1 MMRFKPFALAIA
13 AAAPLASPTVWA
25 LDPTTTAAIAV
36 GNQLYISGS
45 TAIDPALQ
53 AFFELDASDAR
64 GPCAVGTMDLYKS
77 AAGYVI
83 SCTGRAATTLAGLNI
98 AILKQTAGGSAVGII
113 NVARGTAA
121 SGFTAFASIGGCTL
135 GTPTAASAPFMA
147 YNNYSCAAA
156 EVSAIPN
163 AGVSDEDPTTFVGTG
178 GVLNSDATTL
188 TAANGLQQPFAIIVS
203 KPLRDKL
210 QSAEGLTSGSE
221 LLADQPSLTKQQI
234 AAILSGAMLDWS
246 DLWVYDKATHTTQTQ
261 VGTGGAVPTS
271 GMHICRRGD
280 TSGTQLGNNI
290 FFFGA
295 GCTKSAGVNSVATP
309 DCAASQNSGEAWNAS
324 GLSTVCP
331 SGTGSSQPSDF
342 AFAGSGTGDVKKCV
356 SSGTLGTGDTVNYR
370 IGFVGTD
377 NKSTDVA
384 ATPDLWRFIAIDEQ
398 PPTLYSIL
406 QGRYG
411 NVTEDTL
418 NSSSAS
424 LAQNGGLGNH
434 GVIFSYITANVGN
447 KTALAGLNAKWHDSM
462 QLPPAAATTGVADT
476 GLLTLGKPTGNA
488 DALTIPLSGSFPAA
502 LRTVSGAANTG
513 PASTMSKTSGAV
525 NNCNALFQVNP
536 TG

>member
-13 AAAPLASPTVWA
+13 AALLASPTVWA
-25 LDPTTTAAIAV
+25 LDPTTTAAIPV

-98 AILKQTAGGSAVGII
+98 AILKQTAGGSAVGIV
-113 NVARGTAA
+113 NVARGTTA
-121 SGFTAFASIGGCTL
+121 SGFTAFASIGSCTL
-135 GTPTAASAPFMA
+135 GAAQAAVAPFMA

-178 GVLNSDATTL
+178 GVLSSDATAL
-188 TAANGLQQPFAIIVS
+188 TAANGLQQPFAVIVS

-221 LLADQPSLTKQQI
+221 LLADQPSLTKQQL
-234 AAILSGAMLDWS
+234 AAILSGQMLDWS
-246 DLWVYDKATHTTQTQ
+246 DLWVFDKATHTSQTQ

-271 GMHICRRGD
+271 GVHICRRGD

-290 FFFGA
+290 FFFGQ
-295 GCTKSAGVNSVATP
+295 GCSKGASVNLITLP
-309 DCAASQNSGEAWNAS
+309 DCPAAQQGGEAWNGGAS
-324 GLSTVCP
+324 PNCP
-331 SGTGSSQPSDF
+331 TINQTNMF
-342 AFAGSGTGDVKKCV
+342 AFAGSGTGEVKKCV
-356 SSGTLGTGDTVNYR
+356 SAQALATGDTVIYR
-370 IGFVGTD
+370 IGFIGTD

-384 ATPDLWRFIAIDEQ
+384 ATPDVWRYIAIDEQ
-398 PPTLYSIL
+398 PPTLYAIL

-411 NVTEDTL
+411 NVTENTL

-513 PASTMSKTSGAV
+513 PASTMSKTLVGGAV